1 MKKVKSKTP
10 AQDRLQNMVVT
21 NKSAA
26 DSLKC
31 LREMVDSKQSTHNP
45 NKRKKLTTANSIA
58 KKPHTVT
65 KNNNNNVD
73 VDAAKSSQLNK
84 NKNSIESAYQQ
95 GVCKQ
100 SICES
105 NTTDEIPS
113 LFPPKNPAQNRLK
126 LLQQQLSSNEESVM
140 SEKNHDAVHVFHS
153 SFGISDTKE
162 TTVSNDVDEEMMDWE
177 PSNGSPYSF
186 QQIEDMVVEMLT
198 DSAYI
203 VPDTNVFID
212 SLTSIK
218 SIIKKG
224 RFRQFFF
231 FLSSVHLKISFHHNV
246 VYV

>member
-10 AQDRLQNMVVT
+10 AQDRLQNLVNT
-21 NKSAA
+21 YKSAA

-100 SICES
+100 SICEI

-162 TTVSNDVDEEMMDWE
+162 TTVSNDID
-177 PSNGSPYSF
+177 
-186 QQIEDMVVEMLT
+186 VEILT

-212 SLTSIK
+212 SLASIK